1 MTVNFTVW
9 LGIALITSIAANIF
23 ALWYIRRLLSKLF
36 FIAENLGDLVD
47 LLDNY
52 RVHLKTLFELEDYYG
67 DENIKFVLSH
77 TTSLLEVLEEYED
90 IYSIVEEPEEEA
102 IEQPEETELDA
113 PKEISEENVFYA
125 GTRGSNNRIFP
136 N

>member
-90 IYSIVEEPEEEA
+90 IYSIVEEPEEA